1 MRPVVPGM
9 PVRRL
14 LGPLALIVLIVA
26 VGFAVVLST
35 REAGRQRAARAVVT
49 IRGLVGSE
57 KESYLRDPRVLDEL
71 RKNGFDLRI
80 ETAGS
85 REMAKRTD
93 LASYD
98 FVFPAGAP
106 AGQRLKTLVKA
117 KVVYTP
123 FFTPMAV
130 ASWKTIANILIAN
143 GIVKVDGGHYMIVDM
158 PKLLAA
164 ENDGKR
170 WRDFKAA
177 SGYDVNKSVLVT
189 TTDPRKSNSGVMYAA
204 LASYVLNGNQVVQS
218 DAQIARIQPQIN
230 GLFLRQG
237 FQESSSAGPFED
249 YVEIGMGKAPLVMIY
264 ESQFIEY
271 ALQHP
276 TDRGGSKVLLYPR
289 PTIFTKH
296 TFVPVDDAGD
306 RLGQLLQTDPVL
318 QHLAVEH
325 GFRIQDSAYSSDLW
339 KKNGVSVPEQLIDV
353 VDPPSYEFLEI
364 LVTGVERAYTSN
376 EEVPHDG
383 SNDGR
388 PGSSS

>member
-1 MRPVVPGM
+1 MT
-9 PVRRL
+9 VRRL
-14 LGPLALIVLIVA
+14 LGPLALLVLVVA
-26 VGFAVVLST
+26 VGFAIVFST
-35 REAGRQRAARAVVT
+35 REASRQRADRAVVT
-49 IRGLVGSE
+49 VRGLVGSE

-93 LASYD
+93 LSTYD
-98 FVFPAGAP
+98 FAFPAGAP
-106 AGQRLKTLVKA
+106 AGQRLKAIVKA
-117 KVVYTP
+117 KDVYTP
-123 FFTPMAV
+123 FFTPMVV

-158 PKLLAA
+158 PKMLAA
-164 ENDGKR
+164 ENDGRR
-170 WRDFKAA
+170 WRDFKSA

-204 LASYVLNGNQVVQS
+204 LASYVLNGNQIVQNA
-218 DAQIARIQPQIN
+218 AQVQRVQNQID

-271 ALQHP
+271 ALAHP
-276 TDRGGSKVLLYPR
+276 NDRNGPKVLLYPR
-289 PTIFTKH
+289 PTIYTKH
-296 TFVPVDDAGD
+296 TFVPIDDKGD
-306 RLGQLLQTDPVL
+306 RLGSLLQSDQVL

-325 GFRIQDSAYSSDLW
+325 GFRIQDSAYSSDFW
-339 KKNGVSVPEQLIDV
+339 KKNGISVPDQLIDV
-353 VDPPSYEFLEI
+353 VDPPSFEFLEQI
-364 LVTGVERAYTSN
+364 ITGVERAYTSIQ
-376 EEVPHDG
+376 EVPRDG
-383 SNDGR
+383 SNDGKS
-388 PGSSS
+388 GSGS

>member
-1 MRPVVPGM
+1 MPVEPGM

-14 LGPLALIVLIVA
+14 LGPLALIILVVA

-35 REAGRQRAARAVVT
+35 REAGRQRADRAVVT
-49 IRGLVGSE
+49 VHGLVGSE
-57 KESYLRDPRVLDEL
+57 KESYLRDPRVLSEL

-93 LASYD
+93 LSTYD
-98 FVFPAGAP
+98 FAFPAGAP
-106 AGQRLKTLVKA
+106 AGQRLKAIVKA
-117 KVVYTP
+117 KDVYTP

-143 GIVKVDGGHYMIVDM
+143 GIVRVDGGHYMIVDM

-164 ENDGKR
+164 ENEGKR
-170 WRDFKAA
+170 WRDFKSA

-218 DAQIARIQPQIN
+218 AEQVARMQSQIN

-271 ALQHP
+271 ALAHP
-276 TDRGGSKVLLYPR
+276 NDRGGQKVLLYPR
-289 PTIFTKH
+289 PTIYTKH
-296 TFVPVDDAGD
+296 TFVPIDDKGD

-325 GFRIQDSAYSSDLW
+325 GFRIQESAYSSDFW
-339 KKNGVSVPEQLIDV
+339 KKNGIAVPDQLIDV
-353 VDPPSYEFLEI
+353 VDPPSFEFLEEI
-364 LVTGVERAYTSN
+364 ITGVERAYTSN
-376 EEVPHDG
+376 QEVPRDG
-383 SNDGR
+383 SNDGK
-388 PGSSS
+388 PGGSS